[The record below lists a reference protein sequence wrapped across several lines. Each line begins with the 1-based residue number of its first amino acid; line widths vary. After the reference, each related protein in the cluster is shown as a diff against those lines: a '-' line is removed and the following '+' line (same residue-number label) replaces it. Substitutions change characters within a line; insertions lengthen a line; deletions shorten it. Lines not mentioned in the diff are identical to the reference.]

1 MSYEDLDD
9 KTKRG
14 KHLAA
19 AEKRANEGMP
29 LSVAESKTIRMVHI
43 IFAVLCAVSAVVAF
57 IVVATSPEKATMRLL
72 TSTDYRD
79 SATTRDTDFYPEAT
93 FDLTRVINVGFVAAA
108 ISAGAALGNVIG
120 WIWWQQQTTQMAGGS
135 NPYLWA
141 SFVIWHPIIFLLVA
155 SLSGAT
161 NVFLFAFICLTVL
174 GWLFLLWLADYTNS
188 YSFVYSQYKAAMAT
202 GGTMG
207 WSWLPIGFVLVLA
220 LSTYI
225 MLAIYAFVT
234 FGADAFSANAVSSG
248 YYIAIVVVHL
258 VLYLVNPVLFIGW
271 KAGWIT
277 SMYTREMIYYIFNGL
292 FAIAATWLTIG
303 LFIADSVTLPAL
315 P

>member
-19 AEKRANEGMP
+19 AKKRAKEGMP
-29 LSVAESKTIRMVHI
+29 LSDAEGKAIRLVHI
-43 IFAVLCAVSAVVAF
+43 IFAALCAVSAAVAF
-57 IVVATSPEKATMRLL
+57 IVVASSPEKSTLRLL

-79 SATTRDTDFYPEAT
+79 SATALDTDFYPEVT

-120 WIWWQQQTTQMAGGS
+120 WLWWRQQAMQMAGGS

-141 SFVIWHPIIFLLVA
+141 SFLIWHPIIFLLVA
-155 SLSGAT
+155 SLSGVT
-161 NVFLFAFICLTVL
+161 NVFLLAFICLAVL
-174 GWLFLLWLADYTNS
+174 GWLFLLWNADNFGSWTY
-188 YSFVYSQYKAAMAT
+188 VYSQHKAGM
-202 GGTMG
+202 GMMG

-220 LSTYI
+220 LATYI
-225 MLAIYAFVT
+225 MVAIYAFTT

-248 YYIAIVVVHL
+248 YYIAIVAVHL
-258 VLYLVNPVLFIGW
+258 VLYLVNPVLFITW
-271 KAGWIT
+271 KAGFIT
-277 SMYTREMIYYIFNGL
+277 SIYTREMIYYIFNGI
-292 FAIAATWLTIG
+292 FAVAATWLTIG
-303 LFIADSVTLPAL
+303 LFLADSVTLPAS